1 MCNKINITPKL
12 AIEGEDRTLGA
23 VLLGAPYS
31 RKRESVL
38 LPMIQQDIQSKPL
51 MGVAVFDTD
60 GIPTQAAARCARES
74 GRPYVLLDPRMEW
87 CPFFNP
93 LIGDE
98 NEVFEDL
105 RTVVSEYLPDL
116 SPSLRALNE
125 SLLSNAIKVLKR
137 LDKAEGVNGR
147 YATFINMN
155 KVLQSPS
162 QDGRKLVIRFGQ
174 LKGETDA
181 EQKENSDIASWFI
194 NEYYAERSKPF
205 EQTACLRLLLG
216 KLISEPHLRTVLN
229 PDFDKGQVS
238 EVDFDRLVS
247 DDCVICV
254 SAAKPT
260 LGSLSRFFGLLA
272 LLKYRRPM
280 LRMGEPRR
288 ARVLYVDEFQEFAAP
303 ELVDL
308 FTYAY
313 RSKLAAT
320 ISLQSWSQ
328 VDRGGILYKQTKETL
343 ASNLRNA
350 LIFAGASKED
360 AWRYA
365 ERLGDADYQEPK
377 DIANTILGLSLK
389 CFGYSL
395 MCQGS
400 PQRFGTTKAGE
411 DVLPGPTVFHNPL
424 AEEPRVYDDLA
435 GEPLVDNDDLL

>member
-1 MCNKINITPKL
+1 M
-12 AIEGEDRTLGA
+12 
-23 VLLGAPYS
+23 
-31 RKRESVL
+31 
-38 LPMIQQDIQSKPL
+38 L
-51 MGVAVFDTD
+51 MKVA
-60 GIPTQAAARCARES
+60 
-74 GRPYVLLDPRMEW
+74 
-87 CPFFNP
+87 
-93 LIGDE
+93 
-98 NEVFEDL
+98 
-105 RTVVSEYLPDL
+105 YLPLTPSAL
-116 SPSLRALNE
+116 SRRFNTLIA
-125 SLLSNAIKVLKR
+125 LLSSDSLSA
-137 LDKAEGVNGR
+137 
-147 YATFINMN
+147 
-155 KVLQSPS
+155 
-162 QDGRKLVIRFGQ
+162 RKLVIRFGQ

-247 DDCVICV
+247 DNCIICV

-365 ERLGDADYQEPK
+365 ERLGDVDYQEPK

-411 DVLPGPTVFHNPL
+411 DVLPGSTVFHNPL

-435 GEPLVDNDDLL
+435 GEPLVDDDDLL

>member
-1 MCNKINITPKL
+1 M
-12 AIEGEDRTLGA
+12 
-23 VLLGAPYS
+23 S
-31 RKRESVL
+31 
-38 LPMIQQDIQSKPL
+38 
-51 MGVAVFDTD
+51 
-60 GIPTQAAARCARES
+60 
-74 GRPYVLLDPRMEW
+74 
-87 CPFFNP
+87 
-93 LIGDE
+93 
-98 NEVFEDL
+98 
-105 RTVVSEYLPDL
+105 DL

-125 SLLSNAIKVLKR
+125 SLLSNAVKVLKR
-137 LDKAEGVNGR
+137 LDKAEGVDGK
-147 YATFINMN
+147 YATFININ
-155 KVLQSPS
+155 TVLQNPG
-162 QDGRKLVIRFGQ
+162 QKGRALVSKFGQ
-174 LKGETDA
+174 MKASSDA
-181 EQKENSDIASWFI
+181 EWQENVDIASWFI

-247 DDCVICV
+247 DNCVICV

-280 LRMGEPRR
+280 IRMGEPRR

-320 ISLQSWSQ
+320 ISLQSWNQ
-328 VDRGGILYKQTKETL
+328 VDRGGVLYKQTKETL

-377 DIANTILGLSLK
+377 DIANTILGLNLK
-389 CFGYSL
+389 CFGHSL

-400 PQRFGTTKAGE
+400 PQRFGAAKAGE
-411 DVLPGPTVFHNPL
+411 DVLSGPTVFHDPL
-424 AEEPRVYDDLA
+424 AEKPRVYDDLA
-435 GEPLVDNDDLL
+435 GKPLVDDDDLL